1 MLLCSAAKKVS
12 VTDGSIDQLGW
23 KLNTD
28 RRFTVK
34 STYEMWSHGMAT
46 EGPILVHAAVIGF
59 RRWEYGSARGRVV
72 QGGMLEPTSS
82 GMCRRIHRNGSKVT
96 NALAKLA
103 DLSHL
108 NCLCFSV
115 PPSLVAGLLQA
126 DVDML
131 TVS

>member
-1 MLLCSAAKKVS
+1 MVVQEEGLCKV
-12 VTDGSIDQLGW
+12 VCWNPPPPGWYLVNTDGARHLYSGHATCGGVIRDCFGTWCLGYTSVVNHIDAW
-23 KLNTD
+23 
-28 RRFTVK
+28 VK
-34 STYEMWSHGMAT
+34 RDWL
-46 EGPILVHAAVIGF
+46 I
-59 RRWEYGSARGRVV
+59 
-72 QGGMLEPTSS
+72 Q
-82 GMCRRIHRNGSKVT
+82 CRRIHRNGSKVT